1 MQHKPFSYLFTI
13 SYFGARFKGWAKQ
26 PQQPTVEGKLDRVL
40 QFVLGEGACS
50 FISASRTDSGVSCR
64 QGFVQLFAKEEL
76 DIEGLLEPIN
86 THLGGE
92 IRLVFVRE
100 LPRDFNLIQEVS
112 QKTYR
117 YFFAEAIGFPPFS
130 GAFVTAVPLTRS
142 LDQLQASAACFLG
155 RHNFKPFCQPSPTK
169 STFVREVE
177 AISVFEATDFPQ
189 VDPSIPVFCV
199 EVKGTG
205 FLHHQVR
212 KMVHAIWSMNSE
224 QISARLA
231 QPEVDWEQV
240 PTAAA
245 NGLVLWETQLKTS
258 QLLKA

>member
-1 MQHKPFSYLFTI
+1 MLTRPFSYLFSI
-13 SYFGARFKGWAKQ
+13 SYLGARFKGWAKQ

-40 QFVLGEGACS
+40 RFVLGEGACS

-64 QGFVQLFAKEEL
+64 QGFVQLFAKEKL
-76 DIEGLLEPIN
+76 DIEGLMEPIN

-92 IRLVFVRE
+92 IRLAYVRE

-117 YFFAEAIGFPPFS
+117 YFFADATGFSPFS

-142 LDQLQASAACFLG
+142 LAQMQDSAACFLG
-155 RHNFKPFCQPSPTK
+155 RHNFKAFCQPSPTK
-169 STFVREVE
+169 STFVRVVD

-189 VDPSIPVFCV
+189 NDPNMSVFCV
-199 EVKGTG
+199 EVKGSG

-212 KMVHAIWSMNSE
+212 KMVQAIWQMTPE
-224 QISARLA
+224 QINARLA
-231 QPEVDWEQV
+231 QPEADWEPV
-240 PTAAA
+240 PTASA
-245 NGLVLWETQLKTS
+245 NGLILWETRLKS
-258 QLLKA
+258 S

>member
-1 MQHKPFSYLFTI
+1 MLIRPFSYLFSI

-26 PQQPTVEGKLDRVL
+26 PEQATVEGRLDRVFR
-40 QFVLGEGACS
+40 FVLGEGASS

-64 QGFVQLFAKEEL
+64 QGFVQVFTKEEVPF
-76 DIEGLLEPIN
+76 ETLLESIN

-92 IRLVFVRE
+92 IRLEWCGAVSRN
-100 LPRDFNLIQEVS
+100 FNLIQEVS

-117 YFFAEAIGFPPFS
+117 YFFAEAAGFPPFS
-130 GAFVTAVPLTRS
+130 SAFVSAVPVSCS
-142 LDQLQASAACFLG
+142 LEQMQSNAACFLG
-155 RHNFKPFCQPSPTK
+155 SHNFKAFCQPSPTK

-177 AISVFEATDFPQ
+177 AIAVFEATDFPKS
-189 VDPSIPVFCV
+189 DPSLTVFCV

-212 KMVHAIWSMNSE
+212 KMVHAIWNMTPD
-224 QISARLA
+224 QINARLA
-231 QPEVDWEQV
+231 QPEADWEQV

-258 QLLKA
+258 